1 MYGKNEYDDILV
13 SGGGEPLRELA
24 LFAGIG
30 GGILGGKLLGWRT
43 VCAVEIEPFCQQ
55 VLRAR
60 QDEGALERFPIF
72 DDVRAFDGRAWR
84 GRVDVISGG
93 FPCQDI
99 SCAGK
104 GGGIDA
110 PRSGLWREF
119 ARIIREVRPRFALVE
134 NSPMLR
140 GRGLSRVLGDLAAA
154 GYDAAWAVLSAADV
168 GAPHL
173 RRRMWIVAVDG
184 DVPDAACGGGDSSSV
199 QAADSR
205 ARFSETGVE
214 GDAGGVCRGVPA
226 SAGNAGRTGAE
237 ADVARSARAAA
248 IGHVSYARD
257 AGAARREQR
266 AAPPEKNA
274 RRENDHGR
282 RDVRILSF
290 PKWASESGICRV
302 ADGIPHRVERLKGLG
317 NAQVPLCAATAFV
330 VLRGE
335 LELARRIAYRKNEY
349 AAEAAAEAARAA
361 AEVAEK

>member
-13 SGGGEPLRELA
+13 FGGGEPLRELA

-60 QDEGALERFPIF
+60 QDEGLLERFPIF

-119 ARIIREVRPRFALVE
+119 ARIIREVRPRYALVE
-134 NSPMLR
+134 NSPMLTR
-140 GRGLSRVLGDLAAA
+140 RGLSRVLGDLAAA
-154 GYDAAWAVLSAADV
+154 GYDAAWTVLSAADV

-184 DVPDAACGGGDSSSV
+184 DVPDAACVRCDSRSI
-199 QAADSR
+199 QAADFS
-205 ARFSETGVE
+205 ARIPWAGME
-214 GDAGGVCRGVPA
+214 GDARGIRRGVPA
-226 SAGNAGRTGAE
+226 SAGNAGRTGAA
-237 ADVARSARAAA
+237 ADVARPARAA
-248 IGHVSYARD
+248 GGNPVPD
-257 AGAARREQR
+257 AHDERPARRASHRGKTSE
-266 AAPPEKNA
+266 NA
-274 RRENDHGR
+274 RRGNDHGR
-282 RDVRILSF
+282 RDDRVLSF
-290 PKWASESGICRV
+290 PNWADESGIRRV
-302 ADGIPHRVERLKGLG
+302 ADGVPDRLERLRALG

-330 VLRGE
+330 MLRGE
-335 LELARRIAYRKNEY
+335 LEFARKISCRKNEY
-349 AAEAAAEAARAA
+349 GARAASEAARAA

>member
-60 QDEGALERFPIF
+60 QDEGSLERFPIF

-84 GRVDVISGG
+84 GRVDVVSGG

-134 NSPMLR
+134 NSPMLTR
-140 GRGLSRVLGDLAAA
+140 RGLSRVLGDLASA
-154 GYDAAWAVLSAADV
+154 GYDAAWTVLSAADV

-173 RRRMWIVAVDG
+173 RRRMWIVAVDAEG
-184 DVPDAACGGGDSSSV
+184 DVPDAARGRGDPRSV
-199 QAADSR
+199 QAAGSR
-205 ARFSETGVE
+205 ARFSEAGLE
-214 GDAGGVCRGVPA
+214 GDARGIRRGVPA
-226 SAGNAGRTGAE
+226 SAGNAGRTGAA
-237 ADVARSARAAA
+237 ADVARPARVA
-248 IGHVSYARD
+248 GGNPVPD
-257 AGAARREQR
+257 AHDTGAARREQC

-274 RRENDHGR
+274 CRLDAMPNGGGVFGGGLLVSD
-282 RDVRILSF
+282 
-290 PKWASESGICRV
+290 RV
-302 ADGIPHRVERLKGLG
+302 A
-317 NAQVPLCAATAFV
+317 A
-330 VLRGE
+330 
-335 LELARRIAYRKNEY
+335 EY
-349 AAEAAAEAARAA
+349 AAAMRAARAKSCA
-361 AEVAEK
+361 DVIPLELSERERAIVASLARGKN